1 MIEIQNTESDGMSA
15 PQQAKNRAAALYRL
29 AFLLTGDR
37 ARSLDVALEAI
48 DSGDCTNSFFSGWM
62 MAWSQRLVIAKALSG
77 IRDDLA
83 ASARRTATLSIEKFA
98 LPPRDRLLDPDAD
111 GTGRQIETALLAI
124 DVFPRSALLL
134 TVFEGMSPD
143 DAAILLDADRD
154 LVRKARIVGLQELT
168 RNLAPDAGLDIHR
181 EQIMIADK
189 GVTTCLKK
197 RCTNSSNKPLAGRQ
211 LRNWAECGAI

>member
-1 MIEIQNTESDGMSA
+1 MIETQNTESDGVST

-37 ARSLDVALEAI
+37 ARSLDVALETI
-48 DSGDCTNSFFSGWM
+48 DSSDCPNSFFSDWLL
-62 MAWSQRLVIAKALSG
+62 AWSQRLVIAKALAG
-77 IRDDLA
+77 MRDDLA
-83 ASARRTATLSIEKFA
+83 ASARRTATVSTEKFA
-98 LPPRDRLLDPDAD
+98 LPPRDKLLDPDAD
-111 GTGRQIETALLAI
+111 GTERQVETALLAI

-134 TVFEGMSPD
+134 TMFEGMSAE

-168 RNLAPDAGLDIHR
+168 RNLTQDG
-181 EQIMIADK
+181 EIMFADK

-197 RCTNSSNKPLAGRQ
+197 RCANSSNKPRAGRP